1 MLDEIKNTLLSLL
14 VKLIQLNKM
23 KSINDIKINLINL
36 ITMLSD
42 YKQLLAIYAAVQS
55 ELKVQPTDSTKSTSI
70 DKFEMGKVIIR
81 SNVSKNQIFKEQGK
95 QSISF
100 QEVKEIMTEEPWDLS
115 LDELLATLN

>member
-1 MLDEIKNTLLSLL
+1 
-14 VKLIQLNKM
+14 
-23 KSINDIKINLINL
+23 
-36 ITMLSD
+36 MLSD

-55 ELKVQPTDSTKSTSI
+55 ELEVQPTDSTKSTSI

-81 SNVSKNQIFKEQGK
+81 SNISKGQIFKEQGK